1 MNYPLGITLKVI
13 SALLFTVMM
22 TLIKTLNSAI
32 PTGEV
37 IFARSFFAILPIL
50 GYICWRIWRERSG
63 VRLLPG
69 IRAALHTDWPFRHV
83 RRGVVGC
90 VAMGSSFFA
99 LSLLPLSEAITIGY
113 AAPLVTVLLAPLM
126 LGEKVGI
133 YRTTAVIAG
142 FVGVLLV
149 LSPHLFSSTAD
160 RGNGALLGAF
170 VALLG
175 ACCTALAMIQI
186 RAMTKSESTMA
197 ITFYFAISSTMLGLL
212 SLPFGWVLPEP
223 LTIAKLVIIGIIGG
237 VAQIFMTGSY
247 RHAPTSLIAPFD
259 YTSLM
264 WAVALGYLVFGEVP
278 APVTLAG
285 AAVIVASGLYVIYRE
300 RKLGL
305 ERDKQR
311 KAGAIPLA

>member
-1 MNYPLGITLKVI
+1 
-13 SALLFTVMM
+13 
-22 TLIKTLNSAI
+22 
-32 PTGEV
+32 
-37 IFARSFFAILPIL
+37 
-50 GYICWRIWRERSG
+50 
-63 VRLLPG
+63 
-69 IRAALHTDWPFRHV
+69 
-83 RRGVVGC
+83 
-90 VAMGSSFFA
+90 
-99 LSLLPLSEAITIGY
+99 
-113 AAPLVTVLLAPLM
+113 
-126 LGEKVGI
+126 
-133 YRTTAVIAG
+133 
-142 FVGVLLV
+142 
-149 LSPHLFSSTAD
+149 
-160 RGNGALLGAF
+160 
-170 VALLG
+170 
-175 ACCTALAMIQI
+175 
-186 RAMTKSESTMA
+186 MA
-197 ITFYFAISSTMLGLL
+197 ITFYFAIRSTMLGLL

-237 VAQIFMTGSY
+237 VAQIFMTESY